1 MLYLPVLLLVSHPG
15 RAVAPATLQLSL
27 KFTRKMITDG
37 DFDDFGCP
45 LYRLTYIM
53 ILRHIVI
60 FMAEKEVVYL
70 QAENAHLINSSRLK
84 YLFVQ
89 ISKRRFFAKYRRF
102 AVNLRRRGDLWMAGS
117 EMGLPRTPQRFKR
130 EWKQNKGVL
139 RVLQFATEALAHTE
153 KTSNQWTSRRKK
165 PPTVTNPLFP

>member
-1 MLYLPVLLLVSHPG
+1 
-15 RAVAPATLQLSL
+15 
-27 KFTRKMITDG
+27 
-37 DFDDFGCP
+37 
-45 LYRLTYIM
+45 M

-84 YLFVQ
+84 YLSVQ

-102 AVNLRRRGDLWMAGS
+102 AVDLRRRGDLWMAGS

-130 EWKQNKGVL
+130 EWKQNKGVV

-153 KTSNQWTSRRKK
+153 KTSNQSKK
-165 PPTVTNPLFP
+165 ETTNRHQSTFPLTFPDIIQEVDETHQTHRTCPQAWVEHV